1 MYASL
6 ANPSHIRNIL
16 ENIERQFIYSIMKN
30 ENHNHVKEL
39 VFEIIEMTRELI
51 DLGGEEESLLEKNIQ
66 YMENYLS
73 YINENDPYIQ
83 YEIGM
88 SHMQLKNTKKAE
100 FAFQDAFVGAGDDD
114 QLQDTLLALLQK
126 NFNN

>member
-1 MYASL
+1 MHASL

-16 ENIERQFIYSIMKN
+16 EDIERQFIYSIMKN
-30 ENHNHVKEL
+30 KNHNHVKEL

-88 SHMQLKNTKKAE
+88 SHMRLKNTKNAE
-100 FAFQDAFVGAGDDD
+100 SAFQDAFLGAGDDD

-126 NFNN
+126 YFK